1 MFGSG
6 FQKVLVVSF
15 FLLSFT
21 AEPFEPQPPTRCL
34 DANDG
39 WHDGANGGGYDGF
52 YCSCPSLSV
61 SNKHILYAIEYVQ
74 VNSRSW

>member
-52 YCSCPSLSV
+52 Y
-61 SNKHILYAIEYVQ
+61 
-74 VNSRSW
+74 

>member
-6 FQKVLVVSF
+6 FLKVLVVSF

-21 AEPFEPQPPTRCL
+21 AEPSNHNRQRAAP

-39 WHDGANGGGYDGF
+39 WHGGANGGGYDGF
-52 YCSCPSLSV
+52 Y
-61 SNKHILYAIEYVQ
+61 
-74 VNSRSW
+74 